1 MTYLFTCPHCQ
12 TQTLVEE
19 QFSGQ
24 AGECVM
30 CGQKIQLPHF
40 ASNPSQ
46 QDALKNNS
54 PQQIRATRSSG
65 QVIRWVAA
73 ATISLVALVA
83 IVMLIIRYGGQ
94 SMQTLQANRMR
105 GLCIQNIETIADA
118 MRAYAKD
125 YGTFPPPARLAPD
138 GTPLH
143 SWRVLLL
150 PYLNQRELYDKF
162 RLDEPWSSQ
171 NNQALVFDM
180 PDVYRSPGAIQ
191 VTGAESHYSM
201 IVGVGTLFPAS
212 GPLGPTNAVDG
223 WEQTLLL
230 VEVATPTALSN
241 QWTDPGE
248 LDIARLSNANI
259 SPIGGN
265 HDGGAVVATVDGRG
279 HFLRDSIEPSVLQ
292 ALVTPNG
299 NEGIS
304 GDVLD

>member
-40 ASNPSQ
+40 ASNSSQ
-46 QDALKNNS
+46 QGVSTGDS
-54 PQQIRATRSSG
+54 QTQTRSARSTN
-65 QVIRWVAA
+65 QLIRWVAA
-73 ATISLVALVA
+73 ATISLVALAA
-83 IVMLIIRYGGQ
+83 IVMLIVRYGGQ
-94 SMQTLQANRMR
+94 SMQTMQANRMR
-105 GLCIQNIETIADA
+105 GMCIQNLETIANA

-125 YGTFPPPARLAPD
+125 YGSFPPPARLAPD

-150 PYLNQRELYDKF
+150 PYLNQRELFEKF

-171 NNQALVFDM
+171 HNQALVFDM
-180 PDVYRSPGAIQ
+180 PDVYRSPGAIL
-191 VTGAESHYSM
+191 VTGVESHYSM
-201 IVGVGTLFPAS
+201 IVGQGTLFPAN
-212 GPLGPTNAVDG
+212 GPLGPTDVVDG
-223 WEQTLLL
+223 WDRTLLL
-230 VEVATPTALSN
+230 VEVATPTSLSN

-248 LDIARLSNANI
+248 LDISRISNAVA
-259 SPIGGN
+259 SQIGGN
-265 HDGGAVVATVDGRG
+265 HEGGAVVVTVDGRG

-292 ALVTPNG
+292 ALVTPSG
-299 NEGIS
+299 NEGIND
-304 GDVLD
+304 DVLD